1 MEGRVEG
8 GAGSAAYELTAETVR
23 SLLPMMERLGVAT
36 SSEFEVD
43 TLAARM
49 EAETC
54 AGGGVIMPP
63 PMIGAWARKTV

>member
-1 MEGRVEG
+1 
-8 GAGSAAYELTAETVR
+8 
-23 SLLPMMERLGVAT
+23 MMERLGVAT

-54 AGGGVIMPP
+54 AEV
-63 PMIGAWARKTV
+63 A